1 MKYINQVLIIL
12 LISFIGELLNYFIP
26 LPIPGSIYGMILLFI
41 LLCTG
46 LVKLHQI
53 REVGNFLI
61 DIMPMLFIPS
71 AVGIMAQFEQLKS
84 IWIEVIVVTII
95 TTVIVMTVTGLTTQT
110 IIRIKKR
117 KEDDNNELSH

>member
-26 LPIPGSIYGMILLFI
+26 LPIPGSIYGMVLLFI

-46 LVKLHQI
+46 VVKLHQI

-71 AVGIMAQFEQLKS
+71 AVGIMAQFDQLKS
-84 IWIEVIVVTII
+84 IWIEVIVITIV
-95 TTVIVMTVTGLTTQT
+95 TTVIVMAVTGLTAQA

-117 KEDDNNELSH
+117 KGGPSNADG